1 MLESRWSQEPQ
12 VAPYSR
18 IAFAQIAANP
28 AFLDESGNSL
38 LHEPVFPSNEKIG
51 LYTLGALEEINH
63 FRNKVA
69 EAFTT
74 HISAKVEAVTAFA
87 ANQGVSLLVFP
98 EYSIPS
104 TVLKICKQLS
114 DGLNITIVAGSHL
127 ATQFS
132 LLDYKDAG
140 ISANADEIG
149 KAVCPIFVPQQ
160 ASKICQ
166 KLTRSQWE
174 SSLIPGDS
182 CPPVQMS
189 LWGKRAFLQVFIC
202 LDAIT
207 PTVDTKPKSAKL
219 GPTVYA
225 IPSLSPAVSLF
236 YDRARLLLASEHIV
250 LFVNGAEF
258 GGSRAFARTERTNR
272 WYTGD
277 DGTLPLPKHSEALV
291 VLEADLTGQFETRR
305 STAEHFPVRDSSVY
319 PLLYPDASASGEE
332 YFQVIE
338 DLKKT
343 GPSAL
348 AEGTIERFAIL
359 GEQRFPSLLQEK
371 IRHFTGS
378 VRDLGLAREESWLRW
393 LEPVVVR
400 ATTSTD
406 KLRWELCGEAIS
418 LINDLLMSGK
428 YADKAE
434 QLTNVY
440 KYLLGRR
447 GELGKRVAAGAPSG
461 GSSAIS
467 HESVSL
473 APGTAAGF
481 EPPFYDRQ
489 PVLNI
494 ARRFISSTSVSC
506 LTLAGMRGMGKTSA
520 VREVFK
526 KVLPPTWRNVWV
538 TLTEGAS
545 YPRLLAEIAHKCGI
559 RIPLNFGTEA
569 INVAVARNI
578 LTYLA
583 GTPRVVLVIDDLQY
597 ALEASGDFSDQ
608 AVVDFLTDVIGK
620 IGQNRNKIILITTN
634 APKLPVLVQESTE
647 VKYLAGLEREDAEN
661 LISFWYQFE
670 REDLR
675 GQAVDFPEGLFR
687 VLAGHPLGL
696 KVAAKMWAENPF
708 EDADISLF
716 KRLRETVVVYVL
728 DRLKLTPRE
737 DEFMR
742 FASIF
747 RLPVPRGVFLK
758 WKKDEAN
765 FLMDSFVGRS
775 FLEAESE
782 RYQLHPLIREYFYE
796 STSSPTLQPY
806 HRIAGQFFLDSYS
819 RTKESGGEPNP
830 EDLAEAIHHFLAAGE
845 REKVKSFALYKYEIR
860 PVALSHYRKGEHDLA
875 LKDYLLLSQLDPKDV
890 EAHYRLA
897 LIYAGRKNW
906 DEAEAHFG
914 TAITQNPRAYW
925 VFQGYAR
932 AKVYNNEIFEAEHLL
947 KEADKIRPNHT
958 RTLLEFGRIRQ
969 KQGLEAEAED
979 YFQQAITADENNA
992 GAYVAMARL
1001 LLRQQRYEEG
1011 LGYALAAAST
1021 NPRDHSN
1028 RELVRDF
1035 RQKVEKAKTEG
1046 GT

>member
-1 MLESRWSQEPQ
+1 M
-12 VAPYSR
+12 APYSR

-38 LHEPVFPSNEKIG
+38 LHEPVFPSDEKIG

-74 HISAKVEAVTAFA
+74 HISTKVEAVVAFA
-87 ANQGVSLLVFP
+87 ANHGASLLVFP

-104 TVLKICKQLS
+104 AVLQACKQLS
-114 DGLNITIVAGSHL
+114 DGLNITLVAGSHL

-132 LLDYKDAG
+132 LRDYRDAG
-140 ISANADEIG
+140 LSVTADVIG
-149 KAVCPIFVPQQ
+149 RAVCPIFVPQQ
-160 ASKICQ
+160 APKICQ
-166 KLTRSQWE
+166 KLGRSKWE
-174 SSLIPGDS
+174 SSLVPGDL
-182 CPPVQMS
+182 CPPVPMS

-207 PTVDTKPKSAKL
+207 SPGDVKAKSAKL

-225 IPSLSPAVSLF
+225 IPSLSPTVNLF
-236 YDRARLLLASEHIV
+236 YDKARLLLASGHIV

-258 GGSRAFARTERTNR
+258 GGSRVFARTEHTNR
-272 WYTGD
+272 WYTGE
-277 DGTLPLPKHSEALV
+277 DGTLPLPKHNEAVV

-305 STAEHFPVRDSSVY
+305 STAEHFPVHDASVY
-319 PLLYPDASASGEE
+319 PLLYPDASASAEE
-332 YFQVIE
+332 YFQMVE
-338 DLKKT
+338 DLKKS

-348 AEGTIERFAIL
+348 PEGTIERFAIL
-359 GEQRFPSLLQEK
+359 SEQRLPPLLQEK
-371 IRHFTGS
+371 ITHFAGS
-378 VRDLGLAREESWLRW
+378 VRGLGLANDEAWVRW

-406 KLRWELCGEAIS
+406 TLRWELCSEAIG

-428 YADKAE
+428 YADKTE

-440 KYLLGRR
+440 KDLLGKRK
-447 GELGKRVAAGAPSG
+447 ELGKRVATSVSSRGA
-461 GSSAIS
+461 SAIS
-467 HESVSL
+467 HESVSA
-473 APGTAAGF
+473 APGTTPGF
-481 EPPFYDRQ
+481 EPPFYDREAI
-489 PVLNI
+489 LNTV
-494 ARRFISSTSVSC
+494 RRFIGSTSVNC
-506 LTLAGMRGMGKTSA
+506 LTLAGMRGMGKTSV

-526 KVLPPTWRNVWV
+526 KVLPPTWHNIWV

-545 YPRLLAEIAHKCGI
+545 YSRLLAEIAYKCGI
-559 RIPLNFGTEA
+559 RVPVTFGTDA
-569 INVAVARNI
+569 TNVTVARNI
-578 LTYLA
+578 LTYLT
-583 GTPRVVLVIDDLQY
+583 GTPRVVLVVDDLQY
-597 ALEASGDFSDQ
+597 ALDASGEFSEQ
-608 AVVDFLTDVIGK
+608 VVVDFLSDVIGK
-620 IGQNRNKIILITTN
+620 IAQNRNKIILITTN
-634 APKLPVLVQESTE
+634 APKVPALVQDSTE
-647 VKYLAGLEREDAEN
+647 VKYLTGLERQDAEN

-675 GQAVDFPEGLFR
+675 GQGVDFPDSLLK

-696 KVAAKMWAENPF
+696 KIAAKMWAENPF
-708 EDADISLF
+708 GDADISLF
-716 KRLRETVVVYVL
+716 KKLRETVVAYIL
-728 DRLKLTPRE
+728 DRLTLTPRE
-737 DEFMR
+737 EEFMR
-742 FASIF
+742 FASVF

-775 FLEAESE
+775 FLEADSGK
-782 RYQLHPLIREYFYE
+782 YQLHPLIREHFYE
-796 STSSPTLQPY
+796 STRSPILQPY
-806 HRIAGQFFLDSYS
+806 HRMAGQFFLDSYS
-819 RTKESGGEPNP
+819 KTKEGGGEPNP
-830 EDLAEAIHHFLAAGE
+830 EDLGEAIHHFLAAGE

-897 LIYAGRKNW
+897 LIYAGQKFW

-914 TAITQNPRAYW
+914 TAITLNPRAYW
-925 VFQGYAR
+925 VFQGYAH
-932 AKVYNNEIFEAEHLL
+932 AKFYNNEIFEAEHLL

-958 RTLLEFGRIRQ
+958 RTLLEFGRICQ
-969 KQGLEAEAED
+969 KQQLEAEAED
-979 YFQQAITADENNA
+979 YFQQAITADENNV

-1011 LGYALAAAST
+1011 LDYALAAAST
-1021 NPRDHSN
+1021 NPRDHGN
-1028 RELVRDF
+1028 RELVREF
-1035 RQKVEKAKTEG
+1035 RQRIEKAKSEEG
-1046 GT
+1046 T